1 MLRDSKDKL
10 NKDWEKLFEKHLC
23 NKNMYPKY
31 TAEIQQNKNKTSQLR
46 NGQNY
51 EQTPYQRYTDVI

>member
-1 MLRDSKDKL
+1 
-10 NKDWEKLFEKHLC
+10 
-23 NKNMYPKY
+23 MYPKY

-46 NGQNY
+46 IGQNY